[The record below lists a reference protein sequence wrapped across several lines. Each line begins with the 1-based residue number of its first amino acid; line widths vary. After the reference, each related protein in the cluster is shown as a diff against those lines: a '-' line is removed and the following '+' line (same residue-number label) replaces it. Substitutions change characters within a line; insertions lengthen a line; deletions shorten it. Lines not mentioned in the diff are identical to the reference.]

1 MSRNSY
7 RIAVIPGDGIGREV
21 VPEGVR
27 VLEAVAA
34 RHGLDIRFDWF
45 DFANCDYYV
54 KHGEMMP
61 EDWKAQIGGHDA
73 IYFGSIGNTKLVPDS
88 ISGWGSIMKFRREFD
103 QYINLRPVKLLPGIP
118 CPLAGRGPGDIDMV
132 IVRENTE
139 GEYSPIGGRQFVGTE
154 RETAMQASVMT
165 RIGIDRAAR
174 YAYELARSR
183 PRRKLTSATKGNA
196 LTYTLK
202 LWDERVEAVG
212 SEYPDVTYDKKL
224 VDALVARMVLAPGD
238 FDVVVASNLFGDI
251 LSDLAAG
258 MAGTLGIAPSGNINP
273 EKDHP
278 SMFEPVHGSAPDI
291 SGQGIAN
298 PIAQIWAGAMM
309 LDHLGEASAAR
320 AVEAAIARALGEAKL
335 RTRDMGG
342 TATTEEAGKGIAA
355 LVE

>member
-1 MSRNSY
+1 
-7 RIAVIPGDGIGREV
+7 
-21 VPEGVR
+21 
-27 VLEAVAA
+27 
-34 RHGLDIRFDWF
+34 
-45 DFANCDYYV
+45 
-54 KHGEMMP
+54 
-61 EDWKAQIGGHDA
+61 
-73 IYFGSIGNTKLVPDS
+73 VPDS

-212 SEYPDVTYDKKL
+212 AEYPDVTYDKKL
-224 VDALVARMVLAPGD
+224 VDALAARMVLAPGD
-238 FDVVVASNLFGDI
+238 FDVIVASNLFGDI

-291 SGQGIAN
+291 AGQGIAN

-320 AVEAAIARALGEAKL
+320 AVEAAIARALGEAAL

>member
-7 RIAVIPGDGIGREV
+7 RIAVVPGDGIGREV

-27 VLEAVAA
+27 VLEAVAS

-139 GEYSPIGGRQFVGTE
+139 GEYSPIGGWQFVGTE

-212 SEYPDVTYDKKL
+212 AEYPDVTYDKKL
-224 VDALVARMVLAPGD
+224 VDALAARMVLAPGD
-238 FDVVVASNLFGDI
+238 FDVIVASNLFGDI

-291 SGQGIAN
+291 AGQGIAN

-320 AVEAAIARALGEAKL
+320 AVEAAIARALGEAAL

-342 TATTEEAGKGIAA
+342 TATTGEAGKGIAA